1 MVFSQAEDL
10 TSCLGIAKKTSVV
23 EGRRSFVD
31 EKILA
36 VFMLRSKDQITASR
50 TSELST

>member
-1 MVFSQAEDL
+1 MVFSQVEDL
-10 TSCLGIAKKTSVV
+10 TSCLGFANKTSVV

-36 VFMLRSKDQITASR
+36 VFILRSNDQITVF
-50 TSELST
+50 